1 MPRLPRQ
8 TKVDVAKCHA
18 CHAKRKCR
26 QVPRLPRETEVHV
39 SKCYA
44 MLRPPRETKVDVANC
59 HACHANGRSM
69 LPCHA
74 KWRGAPGDQR
84 YHACHAKRRPM
95 SPGDKEGAEEEA
107 EAGRRRDRYRI
118 RNKNPTQ
125 KCVDKNNP
133 PKKNKCKIAMQKRN
147 AKQIKI
153 KHKKCSVGAKTQ
165 MSKMLLDTRLIHI
178 QGGVEDVQSRLPGFH
193 AFQFLPLPHMQY
205 VTHPLSP
212 HNFVTHHVS
221 HTLFHTQL
229 CHTSS
234 FTHHF
239 VTHHFSP
246 HHPSH
251 TTLSHTIFHHT
262 IFHTQLCH
270 TPSFATQLCHTSSF
284 THTIFHTQFVTHSL
298 SHNFVTRHL
307 SHTTLSHTI
316 FHTQFYHTQLFTY
329 TFVYFLILHHLLCLS
344 FLPRPVSTFVAHYW
358 KKLTC
363 EVIRLFNSASF
374 FVCIL

>member
-1 MPRLPRQ
+1 MEGPC
-8 TKVDVAKCHA
+8 CHA
-18 CHAKRKCR
+18 TQSGAAPRATNDTTLATRNEGRCH
-26 QVPRLPRETEVHV
+26 QVT
-39 SKCYA
+39 
-44 MLRPPRETKVDVANC
+44 
-59 HACHANGRSM
+59 
-69 LPCHA
+69 
-74 KWRGAPGDQR
+74 
-84 YHACHAKRRPM
+84 RR
-95 SPGDKEGAEEEA
+95 
-107 EAGRRRDRYRI
+107 GRRRRRRRDGGGTDTESETRTPH
-118 RNKNPTQ
+118 KNVWTKTTPQ
-125 KCVDKNNP
+125 KNT
-133 PKKNKCKIAMQKRN
+133 CKIAMQKRN

-229 CHTSS
+229 CHTSP

-270 TPSFATQLCHTSSF
+270 TPSFATLLCHTSSF

-374 FVCIL
+374 FCLHFVNVVFCITCCIFSRSNFLRGAQKAPTQIYGCMYYIHISA